1 MSIKNYKAAA
11 ALAIFCTLLWGTAF
25 PFIKVGY
32 AQFGIE
38 GNDIGSKLLCRCK
51 VYPCRNN
58 GAFHFFSQ
66 EQALA

>member
-1 MSIKNYKAAA
+1 MSIKNYKVAA

-38 GNDIGSKLLCRCK
+38 GNDMAQSCFLQVQGLPL
-51 VYPCRNN
+51 
-58 GAFHFFSQ
+58 Q
-66 EQALA
+66 E